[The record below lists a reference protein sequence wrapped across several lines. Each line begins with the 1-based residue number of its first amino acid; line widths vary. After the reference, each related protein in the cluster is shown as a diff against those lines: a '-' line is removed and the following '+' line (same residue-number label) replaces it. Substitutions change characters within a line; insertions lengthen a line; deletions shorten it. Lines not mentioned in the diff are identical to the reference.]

1 MPRNNEILF
10 MKSIN
15 MWRGM
20 RPLLMVLLSA
30 VLLSLGWL
38 GVSGGFML
46 GALVPLLVLSE
57 GYSDSRGDWWRMC
70 GWAALTFLLW
80 NFATI
85 WWVWNAA
92 PIGVFTASIVG
103 SFYNLCGVMAYHYT
117 SKRAPRALAYTLLV
131 SIWLATE
138 WAYNSAEVMT
148 FPWLLLGHGF
158 SSDVMVVQWYEY
170 TGIFGGSLW
179 VLCSNIAIFEVLRTR
194 HIKRVLL
201 AVVIIVVPIIFS
213 LSLYKGYEASE
224 RSVTISVVQPNVPCY
239 DDERAAANMENPTPT
254 LIELIGEAPAESK
267 FVLLPESALAYL
279 PQVRSA
285 DESETRLYAPMF
297 QMLHGQENDNMKL
310 IAGASTVRYYDGV
323 AATETARKS
332 DYGYYYDLYNSA
344 LLIDA
349 EGEVEQIY
357 HKQKLVIGVEAIPFR
372 KLLKNFEVDLGGVS
386 GQLGWGERH
395 MVFESGDA
403 KVGPAICYEGL
414 YGNHFAGFA
423 REGAEAMAVLSND
436 GWWGDTP
443 GHRRLFDFCRLRAI
457 ESRRAIARS
466 ANTGISGFIS
476 PRGEV
481 VGERLE
487 WDERGVLT
495 QSIELR
501 DDVTFYMMYGDWVAR
516 MATYVAAMA
525 LLYYVAYRTKRR
537 NHLVD

>member
-1 MPRNNEILF
+1 
-10 MKSIN
+10 

-103 SFYNLCGVMAYHYT
+103 SFYNLCGIMVYHYV
-117 SKRAPRALAYTLLV
+117 SKRAKRALAYTLLV
-131 SIWLATE
+131 TVWLATE

-158 SSDVMVVQWYEY
+158 SSDVIAVQWYEY

-179 VLCSNIAIFEVLRTR
+179 VLASNVAIFEAIRTR
-194 HIKRVLL
+194 KLSRVVTAIL
-201 AVVIIVVPIIFS
+201 VVVVPIIIS
-213 LSLYKGYEASE
+213 LTIYWSYEPST
-224 RSVTISVVQPNVPCY
+224 RSAQISVVQPNVPCY
-239 DDERAAANMENPTPT
+239 EEERMAADMMDPTST
-254 LIELIGEAPAESK
+254 IVELMADVPAESQ
-267 FVLLPESALAYL
+267 FVLLPESALAYI
-279 PQVRSA
+279 PGVGTV
-285 DESETRLYAPMF
+285 DEAATGKYARLFSY
-297 QMLHGQENDNMKL
+297 LHGAKGKEGKL
-310 IAGASTVRYYDGV
+310 IAGASTVRYYGDV
-323 AATETARKS
+323 AATETAREA
-332 DYGYYYDLYNSA
+332 DFGYYDLYNSA
-344 LLIDA
+344 LLIDQ
-349 EGEVEQIY
+349 EGAVEQIY

-372 KLLKNFEVDLGGVS
+372 RILKNYNVDLGGVS

-395 MVFESGDA
+395 LLFENDGV

-414 YGNHFAGFA
+414 YGNLFAGFA
-423 REGAEAMAVLSND
+423 REGAEAMALISND

-443 GHRRLFDFCRLRAI
+443 GHRRLFDYSRLRAI
-457 ESRRAIARS
+457 ETRRAIARS

-476 PRGEV
+476 ARGDV

-495 QSIELR
+495 ADVELR

-516 MATYVAAMA
+516 IATYIAVMA
-525 LLYYVAYRTKRR
+525 LLYYVAYRAKRR